1 MQYHS
6 TFANG
11 AFCFQLGLE
20 PLVAVV
26 ALAEQIQALPL
37 LSLHRPFAGRQTW
50 VLTSLLLQCL
60 QMGLALPALALR
72 LVSSEDF
79 PQSLRSLPSLPQL
92 YIYIPLS
99 ELPLLVHRWACD
111 AFSFAFY
118 VGMPFVL
125 LLMQPKGWRL
135 LEPKWLHVK
144 FA

>member
-20 PLVAVV
+20 PVV

-37 LSLHRPFAGRQTW
+37 LSLHRPFAGRKTW

-72 LVSSEDF
+72 LPSSEAF
-79 PQSLRSLPSLPQL
+79 PQSLWSLPSLAQL

-125 LLMQPKGWRL
+125 LPPLQPKGWRL

>member
-1 MQYHS
+1 MQHHP

-11 AFCFQLGLE
+11 AFCFHLGLE
-20 PLVAVV
+20 PVVAAVVAV

-37 LSLHRPFAGRQTW
+37 LSLHRPFAGRQ
-50 VLTSLLLQCL
+50 TSLLLQCL

-99 ELPLLVHRWACD
+99 ELPLLVHRWGCD
-111 AFSFAFY
+111 TFSFAFY
-118 VGMPFVL
+118 VGIRDAFRSAADAA
-125 LLMQPKGWRL
+125 KRL
-135 LEPKWLHVK
+135 
-144 FA
+144 AAA